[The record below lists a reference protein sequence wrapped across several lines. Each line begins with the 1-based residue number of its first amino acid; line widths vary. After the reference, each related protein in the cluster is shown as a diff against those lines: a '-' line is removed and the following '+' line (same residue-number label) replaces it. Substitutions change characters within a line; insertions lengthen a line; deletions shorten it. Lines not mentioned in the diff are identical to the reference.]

1 MQKQII
7 VTGGL
12 GFIGLSLIKKL
23 ITKNY
28 YPIIIDNFSNVDFS
42 LLKTLPKSK
51 YCIIKEN
58 IINEN
63 KIKEKIKE
71 FKPETLVHLAAIH
84 HIPYCI
90 KNQKETIKINVGG
103 TKSVL
108 NICSKLNIKNFI
120 FISSGAVYKP
130 SSKPCK
136 EKDDLEPVDIYGI
149 SKKQGEEVTKI
160 FCNNKKIK
168 YTILRLFNV
177 YGKNDLTPHFIPS
190 ILKSANESN
199 RLKVGNI
206 DTYRDYIYIEDAID
220 AIVKVILKGSDNS
233 VYNIGTGK
241 KYSGKEIIEIIKKI
255 SKKDLK
261 IKRIKKLTRK
271 KDRNILVA
279 DINKFSKKFSWKPK
293 YSIHKGLKNMLN
305 KITLGIVI
313 DTALK
318 IPPKTGVTY
327 RLYFLSKKLSE
338 KGINIKIFLCNR
350 NIKNEKDAKN
360 LFDKSSL
367 EFHIIPENYFYNP
380 QKLKQIIS
388 KSNLDIIQFEDPSSV
403 IRFSDI
409 AKDLKIPICLEMH
422 DIETTLKKPFGYKDK
437 EIKHTKKISQE
448 ACRIADSVICMTKLD
463 FRELIKKIRVGK
475 NKIDLVSNPIDL
487 NYFPYY
493 GPNLKNLNILFI
505 GNMFYWPNKNAAKV
519 IIKKIYPKI
528 IKNTKDAKF
537 YFIGM
542 TPDNLK
548 KNLKGHGI
556 TFTGPVDNLNRYLKM
571 GTIAICPVLEGS
583 GMKVKILNY
592 CASGLPVITTK
603 IGASGYDNIKSLI
616 IENDINKYSNII
628 LELFRSSN
636 KISGLG
642 KKNRNGIERYFDI
655 EVLTEKII
663 LIYKKTIKKH
673 KENKTKGHKI
683 KIPPLL
689 WLKENRTKRIKNN
702 DYYIIKNRKLSK
714 EENLPNILIVE
725 GFWQVGKSKLI
736 KTLSEN
742 KDYCIIKEPD
752 HLLRK
757 INTDISEWYYK
768 KHKQNL
774 KTAMKQLKLGKK
786 ILMERSLIS
795 SVAYQYAKTKK
806 ITLNQKKDL
815 EKINKID
822 KNLMIVFL
830 YTDKDFI
837 KSKVK
842 NIKDEAIKKQIIN
855 NSNFYKNYLQFYKK
869 VLPKYLNNRLLIIK
883 INNKN
888 RFINQKRIINTIKNS
903 SPNIRGRI
911 LNKVKPPI
919 IKQKI
924 RKHLSAS

>member
-12 GFIGLSLIKKL
+12 GFIGLPLIKKL
-23 ITKNY
+23 IAKNY

-42 LLKTLPKSK
+42 LLKALPKTK
-51 YCIIKEN
+51 CYIIKEN

-136 EKDDLEPVDIYGI
+136 EKDNLEPVDIYGI
-149 SKKQGEEVTKI
+149 SKKQGEEITKI

-190 ILKSANESN
+190 ILKSANKSN
-199 RLKVGNI
+199 RLRVGNI
-206 DTYRDYIYIEDAID
+206 DTYRDYIYIKDAIN
-220 AIVKVILKGSDNS
+220 AIIKIILKRSDNTI
-233 VYNIGTGK
+233 YNIGTGK
-241 KYSGKEIIEIIKKI
+241 KYSGKEIIEIIKNL
-255 SKKDLK
+255 SKKDLEIEK
-261 IKRIKKLTRK
+261 TKRLIRK
-271 KDRNILVA
+271 KDRNILIA
-279 DINKFSKKFSWKPK
+279 DINKFSKKFHWKPK
-293 YSIHKGLKNMLN
+293 YSIYKGLKEMLE

-338 KGINIKIFLCNR
+338 KGINVKIFLCNR

-367 EFHIIPENYFYNP
+367 EFHIIPEDYFYNP
-380 QKLKQIIS
+380 QKLKQIINRN
-388 KSNLDIIQFEDPSSV
+388 NLDIIQFEDPSSV
-403 IRFSDI
+403 IKFRDI

-422 DIETTLKKPFGYKDK
+422 DIETTLKESLGYKNK
-437 EIKHTKKISQE
+437 EIEHTKKISQE
-448 ACRIADSVICMTKLD
+448 ACRIADSVICTTKID
-463 FRELIKKIRVGK
+463 FKELVKKIRVSK
-475 NKIDLVSNPIDL
+475 NKVDLIPNPIDL

-505 GNMFYWPNKNAAKV
+505 GNMFYWPNKNAAKA

-537 YFIGM
+537 YLIGM
-542 TPDNLK
+542 TPNNLK
-548 KNLKGHGI
+548 KSLKGHGI
-556 TFTGPVDNLNRYLKM
+556 TLTGAVDNLSRYLKL
-571 GTIAICPVLEGS
+571 GTIAICPVSEGS

-603 IGASGYDNIKSLI
+603 IGASGYGDIKSLI

-636 KISGLG
+636 KTRSLG
-642 KKNRNGIERYFDI
+642 KKNRKGIERYFDI
-655 EVLTEKII
+655 EALTEKII
-663 LIYKKTIKKH
+663 LIYKKIIKKD
-673 KENKTKGHKI
+673 KENKTSGHKI

-702 DYYIIKNRKLSK
+702 NYYIIKNRKLSK
-714 EENLPNILIVE
+714 EENLPDILIVE

-736 KTLSEN
+736 KTLSKN
-742 KDYCIIKEPD
+742 KDYCIIKEPN

-757 INTDISEWYYK
+757 INVDISEWYYK

-774 KTAMKQLKLGKK
+774 KVAIEQLKLNKK
-786 ILMERSLIS
+786 VLMERSLIS
-795 SVAYQYAKTKK
+795 TIAYQYAKTKK
-806 ITLNQKKDL
+806 ITFKQKKDL

-837 KSKVK
+837 KNKVK
-842 NIKDEAIKKQIIN
+842 NIKDETIKKQIIN

-869 VLPKYLNNRLLIIK
+869 VLPDHLNNKVIRIK
-883 INNKN
+883 VNKKN
-888 RFINQKRIINTIKNS
+888 RFINQNKIIYTIKKFV
-903 SPNIRGRI
+903 P
-911 LNKVKPPI
+911 
-919 IKQKI
+919 
-924 RKHLSAS
+924 